1 MATVTKE
8 KANELREVVEECS
21 RSFHAASKERIEEI
35 RRGVP
40 AKRVGELSQV
50 MDISKESLIGFLG
63 LSRATLNR
71 KVQNNQPL
79 SPDESERVVGIQALI
94 GQVQAMVTQSGATRN
109 FDAAKWVSRWLNE
122 PLPALGGERP
132 AAYMDT
138 VEGQKLIGN
147 LLAMVQSGT
156 YA

>member
-1 MATVTKE
+1 MASVTKE
-8 KANELREVVEECS
+8 KANELREVVEEFS
-21 RSFHAASKERIEEI
+21 RSFHAAPKERIEEI

-79 SPDESERVVGIQALI
+79 SRDESERVVGIQALI
-94 GQVQAMVTQSGATRN
+94 GQVQAMVTQSGATGD

-147 LLAMVQSGT
+147 LLAMIQSGA

>member
-1 MATVTKE
+1 MVTETKV
-8 KANELREVVEECS
+8 KANERRELVEEFS
-21 RSFHAASKERIEEI
+21 RSFHAAPKERIEEI

-50 MDISKESLIGFLG
+50 MDIPKESLIGFLG
-63 LSRATLNR
+63 ISRATLSR
-71 KVQNNQPL
+71 KVQKNLPL
-79 SPDESERVVGIQALI
+79 SRDESERVVGIQALI
-94 GQVQAMVTQSGATRN
+94 GQVQAVVTQSGAKGN

-147 LLAMVQSGT
+147 LLGMIQSGA